1 MLLETLSDS
10 KGTTK
15 ETNTWKYLI
24 EQKYTEIK
32 QDDVSLIIYP
42 VGFPKTSDIKDVYQ
56 KRLEYLQKNFIYDT
70 NNYDELKNLWEKYKI
85 NYEYYL
91 QFIQDISPISHV
103 SVLEDKSSISSA
115 ITTTNFW
122 QITEDRNKGVESNV
136 KILLNEAESC
146 CKNSQF
152 EEGEKLCKQVL
163 KLQPYNSDAKYLLE
177 IIWQKAVEFYRSRL
191 NNRR

>member
-1 MLLETLSDS
+1 MFCSHDFL
-10 KGTTK
+10 
-15 ETNTWKYLI
+15 
-24 EQKYTEIK
+24 
-32 QDDVSLIIYP
+32 
-42 VGFPKTSDIKDVYQ
+42 
-56 KRLEYLQKNFIYDT
+56 
-70 NNYDELKNLWEKYKI
+70 
-85 NYEYYL
+85 EYYL

-152 EEGEKLCKQVL
+152 EEGEKLCKQEKPLCRRLLYRSQPIYSRITL
-163 KLQPYNSDAKYLLE
+163 KLRFVG
-177 IIWQKAVEFYRSRL
+177 IFF
-191 NNRR
+191 